1 MAYLPTGKELID
13 PFKVLEE
20 AGIRADMKIADF
32 GCGTLGH
39 YVFAASKM
47 VGNGGKVYAIDI
59 LKSVLNGVESM
70 IKLERIA
77 NVETIWGDLERV
89 GGVKLA
95 DGILD
100 IGLLINNLYLSK
112 QQAEMVKECVRMVK
126 PGGTFV
132 IVDWKPT
139 GAQFGPDPKARV
151 NAEAA
156 MRLGLDAGLTLVKE
170 FQPGPYHYGFIFR
183 KP

>member
-1 MAYLPTGKELID
+1 MAYIPTGKELID
-13 PFKVLEE
+13 PFKILED
-20 AGIRADMKIADF
+20 AGIRSDMKIADF

-39 YVFAASKM
+39 YVFAASKL
-47 VGNGGKVYAIDI
+47 VGPGGKVYAVDI

-70 IKLERIA
+70 IKMENVT
-77 NVETIWGDLERV
+77 NVELVWGDLERL

-95 DGILD
+95 DGLLD

-112 QQAEMVKECVRMVK
+112 QQEMMVKECVRMVK

-132 IVDWKPT
+132 LVDWKPT
-139 GAQFGPDPKARV
+139 GAGFGPDPKTRV
-151 NAEAA
+151 SAEAA
-156 MRLGLDAGLTLVKE
+156 LKLGLTAGLQLVKE
-170 FQPGPYHYGFIFR
+170 VVPGPYHYGFIFK

>member
-20 AGIRADMKIADF
+20 AGIRSDMKIADF

-39 YVFAASKM
+39 YVFAASKL
-47 VGNGGKVYAIDI
+47 VGAGGKVYAVDI

-70 IKLERIA
+70 IKLERIS

-132 IVDWKPT
+132 LVDWKPT

-151 NAEAA
+151 AADAA

-170 FQPGPYHYGFIFR
+170 F
-183 KP
+183 